1 MLECLEGYGQSHS
14 PLVSHSLFTYV
25 GPFSP
30 CRLLREIEAEV
41 SGWEHF
47 HVIIYGQIQMQT
59 AYILSDRKMNRHS
72 SGDALLELSL
82 FETCYV
88 A

>member
-1 MLECLEGYGQSHS
+1 MPDEEGGGRKT

-30 CRLLREIEAEV
+30 CRLLREIKAEV
-41 SGWEHF
+41 SEWEHL
-47 HVIIYGQIQMQT
+47 HVIIFGQKQMQT